1 MRRPPGP
8 PVYGPGDQ
16 FFASSGIAGYQ
27 NRGVNGSD
35 LGYPRKHR
43 LQGRRSSDDLLKHR
57 RTIDLLSQCQIFVS
71 HSLFGPL
78 AVLDINPCGVPA
90 NDPVPFISERVV
102 VNEKPPILSVPA
114 TASLFLLERKT
125 TRKRLLP
132 FLAYFLQVFRMKHTR
147 AVVGRHHL

>member
-57 RTIDLLSQCQIFVS
+57 RTIDLLSQCQVFVS

-78 AVLDINPCGVPA
+78 AVLDINPRCVPA
-90 NDPVPFISERVV
+90 NDSALFISQRVV
-102 VNEKPPILSVPA
+102 VNEKPPILSIAA
-114 TASLFLLERKT
+114 TASLFLLEGKA
-125 TRKRLLP
+125 TRKRFLPLLV
-132 FLAYFLQVFRMKHTR
+132 YFLQIFWMKHTR
-147 AVVGRHHL
+147 PVVRR